1 MAKATRYESGKEMTE
16 KLDGKKTYI
25 GIAFGIIYSVLIYFK
40 VAVSNDLLWTAIAG
54 WTGVSARV
62 AITKK

>member
-1 MAKATRYESGKEMTE
+1 MTE